1 MNTLKSNRFIPPK
14 MNKPFVL
21 ALMGSA
27 LCWTPIQAQA
37 DHTRYPIK
45 GTVCDSVSRQPE
57 AFAPIRLLQTGNK
70 RVVTATQTD
79 VQGKFVLQAP
89 APGNYTLEAVV
100 TGKRPLR
107 HQLLVEENMPKGL
120 TLDTLLTAEYT
131 NSLNTATITAQKVM
145 VKADIDKI
153 TYEAADDPETMSK
166 STLEILRKVP
176 MVTVDGDDKIKVN
189 GNASFKVYVNGKPN
203 QMMSSDPSTV
213 LKAYPAANIE
223 KIEVITNP
231 GAKYD
236 AEGTA
241 GVLNIITKKQTAL
254 SGYQVMP
261 AFQIGLRQMFGGF
274 WATLAFGKFSLSA
287 NYAGGKAWNMDYQ
300 NKLERETFDDAVN
313 HLWKNERNVQQHNAN
328 HMGQLEASYE
338 ITPKDLLNVSAG
350 FYKYKHTKNILTDA
364 RMLDATEL
372 LRYGYKINGKE
383 RYSSFGMNS
392 SVDYQHQF
400 SPQQHLTLSYRLDHS
415 PNEMHRTD
423 YYQPLTESVTA
434 LQLEDRRVNPDNLSS
449 EHTAQ
454 ADFSTQI
461 AQKHDLSVGLKYIY
475 RLNRSNYSEWT
486 RQAGSEQDFGAA
498 NSQSLRY
505 RHHSNIGAAYAEYI
519 LRLNKWSLQTGNR
532 VEMFRATVNYPDGK
546 RPGFNSTRT
555 NWVPQVA
562 VAFKPGTTS
571 QLRANY
577 NLRLNRPN
585 IDILS
590 PHQLWITPEQVSY
603 GNPELSNTT
612 THNLGLN
619 YSLFKPG
626 FSLNTSLTYAFS
638 NNEVVSYSFLDGNTQ
653 HTTYGNFLHSK
664 QTTLSVYMQGKL
676 SKTTNF
682 SLNTTGT
689 YSDFKSKVTN
699 EENSGVNAHIS
710 CNVEQQLPGSLRLI
724 LWGGGGSRGIQLQGK
739 GSNYYYYGL
748 TLTWET
754 LKEKRL
760 GIQLAA
766 HNFAQKHQR
775 NFTTTRTQQFVLRNI
790 DRYEPWNVNITLRY
804 RLGTLKEGMKKV
816 RKSIENT
823 DVRSTNNNQQQGMG
837 SM

>member
-1 MNTLKSNRFIPPK
+1 MKKSLTLA
-14 MNKPFVL
+14 
-21 ALMGSA
+21 ALTSA
-27 LCWTPIQAQA
+27 LACPTALAQTAISPCPIE
-37 DHTRYPIK
+37 
-45 GTVCDSVSRQPE
+45 GTLCDSLSRQPE
-57 AFAPIRLLQTGNK
+57 AFAAVRLLEAPANK
-70 RVVTATQTD
+70 QAVASAQTD
-79 VQGKFVLQAP
+79 VHGHFALKAP
-89 APGNYTLEAVV
+89 ASGTYTLEAVV

-107 HQLLVEENMPKGL
+107 RRLQISAGSEGVA
-120 TLDTLLTAEYT
+120 LDTLFTSEYT
-131 NSLNTATITAQKVM
+131 NSLNAATVTAQKVL

-153 TYEAADDPETMSK
+153 TYAAAGDPEALNK
-166 STLEILRKVP
+166 STLELLRKVP

-261 AFQIGLRQMFGGF
+261 AFQIGARQLFGGF
-274 WATLAFGKFSLSA
+274 WATIALGKFSLSA
-287 NYAGGKAWNMDYQ
+287 NYAGGKRWNMDYQ
-300 NKLERETFDDAVN
+300 NLQERETFDDPLN
-313 HLWKNERNVQQHNAN
+313 HLWRYESNVQQHNAH

-338 ITPKDLLNVSAG
+338 FTPKDLLNVSAG
-350 FYKYKHTKNILTDA
+350 LFGYKHTKNIQTDA
-364 RMLDATEL
+364 RMLDVTEL
-372 LRYGYKINGKE
+372 LRYGYQINGKE
-383 RYSSFGMNS
+383 RYSSFGLSS
-392 SVDYQHQF
+392 SVDFQHQF
-400 SPQQHLTLSYRLDHS
+400 TPQQHLTLSYRLEHS
-415 PNEMHRTD
+415 PNETDRTD
-423 YYQPLTESVTA
+423 YYQPLAANEVA
-434 LQLEDRRVNPDNLSS
+434 LQLDDRRYNPDNLSS

-454 ADFSTQI
+454 ADFSAEF
-461 AQKHDLSVGLKYIY
+461 AQKHNLSVGLKYIY

-486 RQAGSEQDFGAA
+486 RPAGTEQDFGAE
-498 NSQSLRY
+498 NGNSLRY
-505 RHHSNIGAAYAEYI
+505 RHRSDIGAVYAEYI

-532 VEMFRATVNYPDGK
+532 VEVFRAGVNYPDGK
-546 RPGFNSTRT
+546 QPGFNSTRT
-555 NWVPQVA
+555 NWVPQLA
-562 VAFKPGTTS
+562 VSFAPGAAS

-585 IDILS
+585 IDMLS
-590 PHQLWITPEQVSY
+590 PHKLWITPEEVSY

-638 NNEVVSYSFLDGNTQ
+638 NNEVVNYSFLDGNTR
-653 HTTYGNFLHSK
+653 HSTYGNFLHSK
-664 QTTLSVYMQGKL
+664 QTTLSVYMQGRL

-682 SLNTTGT
+682 SLNTTGI
-689 YSDFKSKVTN
+689 YSNFKSKVTN
-699 EENSGVNAHIS
+699 DENSGVNAHIS
-710 CNVEQQLPGSLRLI
+710 CSVEQQLPGSLRLN
-724 LWGGGGSRGIQLQGK
+724 LWGGGGSRGIMLQGK

-760 GIQLAA
+760 AFQLAA
-766 HNFAQKHQR
+766 HNFAQKHQCNR
-775 NFTTTRTQQFVLRNI
+775 STTRTQQFVLRTM
-790 DRYEPWNVNITLRY
+790 DRYEPWNVNFTVRY
-804 RLGTLKEGMKKV
+804 RLGTLKEGLKKV

-823 DVRSTNNNQQQGMG
+823 DVRNTQKNDSQGMG
-837 SM
+837 GQ